1 MLYYKASKEICKG
14 SVNMKQEKEKV
25 VVLIGPTAV
34 GKTKTSIELAKRF
47 NGEIISGDS
56 MQIYKEMNIGTAKIK
71 QEEMEGI
78 THHLIDIKDPE
89 ETFSVAEFQE
99 LVRLK
104 ITEITNR
111 GKLPMIVGGTGLYI
125 QSAIYDYQ
133 FSDAPNNEEL
143 RQKLEE
149 QVKTDGVEVLHKKL
163 SEVDPIS
170 ARRIHPNNVRRVIR
184 ALEVYLTTGQTLTEI
199 QSEQVIEPLYDISI
213 IGLTM
218 ERERLYDRINA
229 RVDEMIT
236 EGLEEEVRKL
246 YDKGLMHTQA
256 LQAIGYKE
264 WFHYFSKEQSL
275 ESTIEQ
281 LKQNSRRYAKRQ
293 LTWFRNKMDVTWFD
307 MTHVTNEQ
315 QIRKKIK
322 EISTY
327 IEGKLKIKS
336 NTYEIEIKE
345 EDLL

>member
-1 MLYYKASKEICKG
+1 MI
-14 SVNMKQEKEKV
+14 QEKEKV

-34 GKTKTSIELAKRF
+34 GKTRTSIELAKRF

-56 MQIYKEMNIGTAKIK
+56 MQIYKGMDIGTAKIK
-71 QEEMEGI
+71 KEEMEGI
-78 THHLIDIKDPE
+78 THHLIDIKNPDE
-89 ETFSVAEFQE
+89 SFSVAEFQE
-99 LVRLK
+99 LVRIK
-104 ITEITNR
+104 IKEITNR

-143 RQKLEE
+143 RKKLEDR
-149 QVKTDGVEVLHKKL
+149 VKVDGVEVLHKELEK
-163 SEVDPIS
+163 VDPVS
-170 ARRIHPNNVRRVIR
+170 AERIHPNNVRRVIR
-184 ALEVYLTTGQTLTEI
+184 ALEVYLTTGQTLTDL
-199 QSEQVIEPLYDISI
+199 QSEQVVEPLYDVAI

-218 ERERLYDRINA
+218 EREQLYDRINL

-236 EGLEEEVRKL
+236 EGLEAEVKKL
-246 YDKGLMHTQA
+246 YDLGLEQTQA

-264 WFHYFSKEQSL
+264 WFRYFSKEQSSETTVEL
-275 ESTIEQ
+275 

-307 MTHVTNEQ
+307 MTDVTNEQ
-315 QIRKKIK
+315 QIRKKIT

>member
-1 MLYYKASKEICKG
+1 MIQK
-14 SVNMKQEKEKV
+14 KEKV

-34 GKTKTSIELAKRF
+34 GKTRTSIELAKRL

-56 MQIYKEMNIGTAKIK
+56 MQIYKEMDIGTAKIK

-78 THHLIDIKDPE
+78 THHLIDIKNPD

-99 LVRLK
+99 LVRMK

-133 FSDAPNNEEL
+133 FSDAPNNDDL
-143 RQKLEE
+143 RQQLEDR
-149 QVKTDGVEVLHKKL
+149 VKTDGVEVLHKEL
-163 SEVDPIS
+163 SQVDPIS
-170 ARRIHPNNVRRVIR
+170 ADRIHPNNVRRVIR

-199 QSEQVIEPLYDISI
+199 QSEQVIEPLYEVSI

-218 ERERLYDRINA
+218 ERDRLYERINA
-229 RVDEMIT
+229 RVEEMIT
-236 EGLEEEVRKL
+236 EGLEKEVKKL
-246 YDKGLMHTQA
+246 CDRGLMHTQA

-264 WFHYFSKEQSL
+264 WFRYFSKEQSL
-275 ESTIEQ
+275 ETTIEQ

-307 MTHVTNEQ
+307 MTDVTNEE
-315 QIRKKIK
+315 QIQKKIT

-336 NTYEIEIKE
+336 NTYE
-345 EDLL
+345 